1 MSVIDF
7 GIDRLDKAFHEI
19 GQQMAIVCDKHDI
32 TEPEL
37 IYLLTMYVRFVEN
50 AVFYGIDDGDEET
63 D

>member
-1 MSVIDF
+1 
-7 GIDRLDKAFHEI
+7 LDKAFHEI